1 MARASKVCS
10 AHGCPNIATFRGMC
24 TSCAHD
30 YEVARG
36 STTQRGYDARYR
48 KEARAVKEKATHCSE
63 CGVKFTLD
71 NPATAGHTTA
81 QRHGGTTDDG
91 LVAQCRR
98 CNYGWRKTGL

>member
-10 AHGCPNIATFRGMC
+10 RNGCPNIATFRGMC
-24 TSCAHD
+24 ASCAHD

-36 STTQRGYDARYR
+36 STTQRGYNASYR
-48 KEARAVKEKATHCSE
+48 KEADKVKANATHCSE
-63 CGVKFTLD
+63 CGEPFTSS
-71 NPATAGHTTA
+71 NPATAGHSKA
-81 QRHGGTTDDG
+81 QRLGGTTDDG